1 MAIVVTA
8 NRDSD
13 KRFLSQR
20 MMVLRVYAALSPPSH
35 NGAGLSPSTG
45 SNNGVTFPTSVFD
58 QNDDDFWD
66 DDSSL
71 DMIGNILVVGL

>member
-1 MAIVVTA
+1 M
-8 NRDSD
+8 
-13 KRFLSQR
+13 K
-20 MMVLRVYAALSPPSH
+20 VLRVYVALPPPPYV
-35 NGAGLSPSTG
+35 GAGLSPSTG

-58 QNDDDFWD
+58 QNEDDFWD